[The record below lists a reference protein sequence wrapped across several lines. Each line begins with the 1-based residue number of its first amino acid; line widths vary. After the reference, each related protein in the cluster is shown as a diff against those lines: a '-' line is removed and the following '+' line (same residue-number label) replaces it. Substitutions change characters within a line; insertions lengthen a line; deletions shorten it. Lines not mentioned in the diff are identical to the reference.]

1 MANRRETKEQEV
13 RLAIIV
19 KKLRITFLLAEGGAL
34 LFRPPTTAAD
44 LFTNAKVN
52 N

>member
-1 MANRRETKEQEV
+1 MKW
-13 RLAIIV
+13 L
-19 KKLRITFLLAEGGAL
+19 LTFLLAEGGAF
-34 LFRPPTTAAD
+34 LFRPPTAEAD

>member
-1 MANRRETKEQEV
+1 MLFLLIANARFLKSATALQP
-13 RLAIIV
+13 
-19 KKLRITFLLAEGGAL
+19 TFLLAEGGAL

-52 N
+52 Y